1 MRHKPQQALLLAL
14 ALAAA
19 TPASADSQLLQEL
32 YASAQQQDP
41 TWLEAKKNYDAA
53 TESVPQAK
61 SGLLPNLSLRANA
74 ARNRQ
79 SIDAAGQPPFGGSQ
93 DVTYNNTRVA
103 LELRQTIYNRDRYL
117 ALDQA
122 DQRVAEAQ
130 ATLSLAEQRLML
142 RLITAVFAILS
153 ANEDLAVAYSEQ
165 RALRRQLQQAEQ
177 RLEIGL
183 GTRIDVEEARAAH
196 DLAIARVLAA
206 ENSQAVSLE
215 LLSEITTDSSGTQLL
230 RKQLDQGM
238 PLPPPHPADRQ
249 HWSETASDNN
259 FEVLAAR
266 QSLAQAEQQVER
278 AKAGHYPILDL
289 VGGQYRDSTG
299 GRFGDTDTDTTT
311 VGVELSVP
319 LYAGGGTVSA
329 ERAAIAQRDASRE
342 RLEQTRRRLS
352 RSTSES
358 YLNVL
363 NGIRRSESLA
373 QAVRSSETALEAIR
387 TGFDVGTRTSVDV
400 VDAERSLSSAKRDL
414 AQARHGYA
422 LDLMRLYLA
431 AGTLDESYL
440 AEMDQWL
447 IDRPANEDNHETTE
461 NEEDS

>member
-1 MRHKPQQALLLAL
+1 MLLLAL
-14 ALAAA
+14 ALSA
-19 TPASADSQLLQEL
+19 TMPTLADGQLLQEL
-32 YASAQQQDP
+32 YDSAQQQDP

-53 TESVPQAK
+53 IESVPQAK
-61 SGLLPNLSLRANA
+61 SNLRPNLSLRATA

-79 SIDAAGQPPFGGSQ
+79 SIDSGSSQQPFGGSQ
-93 DVTYNNTRVA
+93 DLSYSSTRLA
-103 LELRQTIYNRDRYL
+103 LEVRQPLYNRDRYL

-122 DQRVAEAQ
+122 DQKVAEAQ
-130 ATLSLAEQRLML
+130 AVLSLAEQQLML
-142 RLITAVFAILS
+142 RLITSIFTILS

-165 RALRRQLQQAEQ
+165 RALKRQLQQAEQ

-183 GTRIDVEEARAAH
+183 GTKIDVEEARAAH

-215 LLSEITTDSSGTQLL
+215 MLSEITTDSRSTQLL
-230 RKQLDQGM
+230 HKQLDQGM
-238 PLPPPHPADRQ
+238 PLPPPQPADRQ
-249 HWSETASDNN
+249 YWSETASDNN

-278 AKAGHYPILDL
+278 AKSGHYPILDL

-311 VGVELSVP
+311 LSVELSVP

-329 ERAAIAQRDASRE
+329 ERSAIAQRDASRE
-342 RLEQTRRRLS
+342 RLEQTRRRLG

-363 NGIRRSESLA
+363 NGIRRSEALA
-373 QAVRSSETALEAIR
+373 QAVRSSETALDAIR

-400 VDAERSLSSAKRDL
+400 VDAERTLSSAKRDL

-431 AGTLDESYL
+431 AGTLDGSYL

-447 IDRPANEDNHETTE
+447 IDRPAGDDNHEATE
-461 NEEDS
+461 GKENT